1 MTNDPKYLQFQVRL
15 FWWTIM
21 VLVALSLI
29 VPKGEDV
36 LWINGHFS
44 VFADRF
50 FQTITHLGEGWIF
63 IPMLIVSLFIRY
75 SLSLAIAF
83 MAALHGLICT
93 IVKKSLPVEAFLRPS
108 EVLKSEALH
117 YVPGEVLHQ
126 FLSFPSGH
134 TATVFCFAVLA
145 ALLVRHRLAS
155 VALLAVAL
163 LVAYSRIYLLQHFLL
178 DVTAGALIGVASAF
192 FSLYLFDRI
201 HLPSWSRLS
210 ISLGKRQAG

>member
-15 FWWTIM
+15 FWWTIIA
-21 VLVALSLI
+21 LVVASFI
-29 VPKGEDV
+29 VPKGQDV
-36 LWINGHFS
+36 LWINGHYS
-44 VFADRF
+44 AFADRF
-50 FQTITHLGEGWIF
+50 FQTITRLGEGWIF
-63 IPMLIVSLFIRY
+63 IPVLIISLFIRY
-75 SLSLAIAF
+75 SLSLAVTF
-83 MAALHGLICT
+83 MAALHGIICT
-93 IVKKSLPVEAFLRPS
+93 LVKKSLPVEAFLRPS

-155 VALLAVAL
+155 IVLLSLAL
-163 LVAYSRIYLLQHFLL
+163 LVGYSRIYLLQHFLL

-201 HLPSWSRLS
+201 QLPSWSQLS
-210 ISLGKRQAG
+210 LTWGKRQAN